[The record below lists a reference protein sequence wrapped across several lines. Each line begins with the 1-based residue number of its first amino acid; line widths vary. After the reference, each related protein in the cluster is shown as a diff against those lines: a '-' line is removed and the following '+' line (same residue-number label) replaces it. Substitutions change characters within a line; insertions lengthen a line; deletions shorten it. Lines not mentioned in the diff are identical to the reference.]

1 MKSTEQLKNE
11 HEGIKIMLDV
21 LESITEY
28 IEKGKVSKLEDE
40 DIRNTVTFFREFAD
54 KCHHTK
60 EERELFPTLEKAG
73 IQKEGGPIGVMLDEH
88 EMGRNHIR
96 AMLEVLDDLAESE
109 IAAEK
114 FVDNA
119 YAYVELLRQHID
131 KENDILFR
139 MADLSL
145 DSDMDNKLF
154 QRFEE
159 IEEKEMGEGTHEKY
173 HEMIDEYSKKFL
185 I

>member
-11 HEGIKIMLDV
+11 HEGIKIMLEV
-21 LESITEY
+21 LESIAEY
-28 IEKGKVSKLEDE
+28 IEKGKVNKLEEDE
-40 DIRNTVTFFREFAD
+40 IRNTVTFFREFAD

-96 AMLEVLDDLAESE
+96 AMLESLDDLAESE

-114 FVDNA
+114 FADNA

-139 MADLSL
+139 MAELSL
-145 DSDMDNKLF
+145 GSDMDNKLF

-173 HEMIDEYSKKFL
+173 HKMIDEYRKKFL
-185 I
+185 R

>member
-1 MKSTEQLKNE
+1 MKAIDQLKNE

-21 LESITEY
+21 LKNIAERV
-28 IEKGKVSKLEDE
+28 EKGKVSELKAE

-60 EERELFPTLEKAG
+60 EERELFPMLEKAG
-73 IQKEGGPIGVMLDEH
+73 IQKEGGPIGVMLAEH

-96 AMLEVLDDLAESE
+96 AMYESLDDLSESE
-109 IAAEK
+109 IVAEK

-139 MADLSL
+139 MAELSL
-145 DSDMDNKLF
+145 GNDMDNKLF
-154 QRFEE
+154 QRFED

-173 HEMIDEYSKKFL
+173 HKMIDEYSEKFL
-185 I
+185 K